1 MQLTTLL
8 LAMYFMTG
16 NGQSQ
21 NLHDMF
27 GIDMSKQM
35 VTIETT
41 AYYGPMKS
49 EKNYKEAIKM
59 NGKGLRTKSGTIP
72 NVPSEKD
79 FGTLSAETKNFPM
92 GTKLY
97 IPGYGLG
104 KVEDTG
110 GKIKGHCI
118 DLYMGKGPHARK
130 LAKKWGRQKII
141 ALVM

>member
-1 MQLTTLL
+1 
-8 LAMYFMTG
+8 MTG

-27 GIDMSKQM
+27 SRNMLKQV

-41 AYYGPMKS
+41 AYYGPSKS
-49 EKNYKEAIKM
+49 EKNYKEAVKM
-59 NGKGLRTKSGTIP
+59 NGAGMRTSSGT
-72 NVPSEKD
+72 VPSVPSKKNY
-79 FGTLSAETKNFPM
+79 GTLSARTNVFPI
-92 GTKLY
+92 GTKIF

-104 KVEDTG
+104 IVEDTG
-110 GKIKGHCI
+110 GRIKGHRI
-118 DLYMGKGPHARK
+118 DLYMGKGPHGRK